1 MSLVVVDPLPRV
13 YGLSMTVWDD
23 EKAAYAA
30 AAQWFVATVPGASG
44 RWGEHGLGEWDV
56 RALVGHTTRSF
67 LTVEEYVARRAASVE
82 VATPVDYYLATSALA
97 AGPGVADRGRAAG
110 EALGADL
117 VAAVA
122 VLADRV
128 LPLVDACDGSELVTT
143 IVGGMRLVD
152 YLPTRTFELVV
163 HTLDLRAALGA
174 DGEPPLAASRAA
186 LRLAADVA
194 AARGRSGAALLAL
207 TGRRPLPEGF
217 SVL

>member
-1 MSLVVVDPLPRV
+1 
-13 YGLSMTVWDD
+13 MTVWGD
-23 EKAAYAA
+23 ERAAYAA
-30 AAQWFVATVPGASG
+30 AAEWFVATVPAAAG

-67 LTVEEYVARRAASVE
+67 VTVEEYLARPAASVE
-82 VATPVDYYLATSALA
+82 VAASVDYYLATSVLA

-110 EALGADL
+110 EALGADP

-122 VLADRV
+122 ALADRV
-128 LPLVDACDGSELVTT
+128 LPLVAACDGSELVTT

-163 HTLDLRAALGA
+163 HTLDLRVALEL
-174 DGEPPLAASRAA
+174 DGEPPQAAARAA

-194 AARGRSGAALLAL
+194 VARERSGTALLAL
-207 TGRRPLPEGF
+207 TGRRGLPESF